1 VPFVRQPDQRVPAYV
16 ESGRWTLEPLQPRL
30 FGKIAFLTDA
40 SAVSYAE
47 SILGIVEA
55 YRLGEI
61 VGSPTAGT
69 NGNMNSCVLP
79 GGYRVSW
86 TGMRVVKH
94 DGSEHHGVGIR
105 PTIPIS
111 YTMKGIAEGRDEF
124 LERALEVVNT

>member
-1 VPFVRQPDQRVPAYV
+1 
-16 ESGRWTLEPLQPRL
+16 LQPRL